1 VTSADVPKRI
11 KRLLREL
18 AAEAHEEELR
28 RALVPLAEAFK
39 RWEQREL
46 GSGELSELIHKFHQ
60 GPARDLYLRYNT
72 PYLRTSVAYAIVA
85 GILDR
90 TAIPAELLD
99 HLAGAIE
106 FYEREQPTS

>member
-1 VTSADVPKRI
+1 MAIGVKQILDYDDY
-11 KRLLREL
+11 
-18 AAEAHEEELR
+18 AAI
-28 RALVPLAEAFK
+28 PPDGK

-106 FYEREQPTS
+106 FYEREQRTS

>member
-72 PYLRTSVAYAIVA
+72 PNLRTSVAYAIVA

>member
-1 VTSADVPKRI
+1 MADIPKRI

-18 AAEAHEEELR
+18 AAEAHDEELR
-28 RALVPLAEAFK
+28 RALAPLAEAFK

-46 GSGELSELIHKFHQ
+46 DSGELTQQLHEFHQ

-72 PYLRTSVAYAIVA
+72 SHLGPPVAYAIVA

-90 TAIPAELLD
+90 EAIPADVLD
-99 HLAGAIE
+99 HLARIIE
-106 FYEREQPTS
+106 FYEGEEPRS